1 MNSWQ
6 LALIFGGTISLAILL
21 TLFVYWRS
29 QWDNAATVAHSIDQQ
44 VPVALGQIPPDQVGP
59 NTLDA
64 LRRLTEESSL
74 GTAEA
79 TSPSPGDARD
89 A

>member
-1 MNSWQ
+1 M
-6 LALIFGGTISLAILL
+6 IFGSTISLAILL
-21 TLFVYWRS
+21 AFFAYWRS

-44 VPVALGQIPPDQVGP
+44 VPTALGQIPPDQIGL

-64 LRRLTEESSL
+64 LRKLTEESSREA
-74 GTAEA
+74 AEA
-79 TSPSPGDARD
+79 TAPPPGDPPD